1 MAGVNTSSDAFV
13 DNSDDIH
20 YVDSKGLTH
29 AKKFD
34 VGNLEAIFFG
44 PMFSGKT
51 SKLLH
56 RLTTCA
62 DVGMNVLYINH
73 SIDNRDTEKKD
84 VHVTTH
90 HSLFNGL
97 DNNKIRATKTSR
109 LDDVDVSCYDVIG
122 VDEGQFFPDIV
133 ESVRKWVL
141 RYNKLVFIASLDG
154 DANIQPFGR
163 VHELI
168 CLCSPKG
175 LYKLEAKCM
184 NCLSR
189 GVEERHLHFVPAG
202 YSFRKENDR
211 DEGDQEDVGG
221 ADKYMALCLKC
232 HQELSSK

>member
-1 MAGVNTSSDAFV
+1 MSSD
-13 DNSDDIH
+13 SDSSDQMNGNPH
-20 YVDSKGLTH
+20 YIDSRGMSH

-62 DVGMNVLYINH
+62 DVGLNVLYINH
-73 SIDNRDTEKKD
+73 ADDNRGTEKQD
-84 VHVTTH
+84 SHVTTH
-90 HSLFNGL
+90 NSQFNGTS
-97 DNNKIRATKTSR
+97 DKIRKIKSSS
-109 LDDVDVSCYDVIG
+109 LNNLDVSNYDVIG

-133 ESVRKWVL
+133 EAVRKWIL
-141 RYNKLVFIASLDG
+141 KYKKHVFIASLDG
-154 DANIQPFGR
+154 DANIQTFGR

-184 NCLSR
+184 NCLDQ
-189 GVEERHLHFVPAG
+189 GMEERQLHFVPAG
-202 YSFRKENDR
+202 FSFRKEKKED
-211 DEGDQEDVGG
+211 GSDQKDVGG
-221 ADKYMALCLKC
+221 VDKYMALCLKC
-232 HQELSSK
+232 HQELSSE